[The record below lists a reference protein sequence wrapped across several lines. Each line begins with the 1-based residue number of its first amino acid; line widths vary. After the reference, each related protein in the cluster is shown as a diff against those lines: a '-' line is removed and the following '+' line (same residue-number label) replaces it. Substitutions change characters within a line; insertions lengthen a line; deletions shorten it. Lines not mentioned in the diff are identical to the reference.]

1 MGFSMPD
8 LANIYIP
15 KPGGKLELNL
25 GDAWRGRFNDAGE
38 LPESAPLDYGY
49 AVLFMGDK
57 GYVSRRTP
65 DERWGVLEGSFDEG
79 ETPDA
84 WANRVAMEQAGATLA
99 RTELVGYLDCKAT
112 SHNPDHPAGTI
123 RVRPI
128 YLAVAKSIGD
138 VPEETGYAR
147 RRLPFNEHAR
157 AIRDRY
163 PELQGYLSKA
173 LDRYMVLR
181 AKGEA

>member
-8 LANIYIP
+8 LSTVYIP

-25 GDAWRGRFNDAGE
+25 GDAWRGRFTDADE
-38 LPESAPLDYGY
+38 LPESAPVDYGY

-57 GYVSRRTP
+57 GYVSRRGS
-65 DERWGVLEGSFDEG
+65 DEPWSVIEGAFAES
-79 ETPDA
+79 ETADA
-84 WANRVAMEQAGATLA
+84 WAARVAMEQAGATLA

-112 SHNPDHPAGTI
+112 SHNPDYEAGTI
-123 RVRPI
+123 RVRPVF
-128 YLAVAKSIGD
+128 LFVAAAVDD

-163 PELQGYLSKA
+163 PELQAYLTKA

>member
-1 MGFSMPD
+1 
-8 LANIYIP
+8 ANIYVP

-25 GDAWRGRFNDAGE
+25 GDAWRGRFTEADE
-38 LPESAPLDYGY
+38 LPAGAPIDYGY

-57 GYVSRRTP
+57 GYVSRP
-65 DERWGVLEGSFDEG
+65 NANERWGVIEGAFHDG
-79 ETPDA
+79 ETVEEWTA
-84 WANRVAMEQAGATLA
+84 RVAMEQAGATLA
-99 RTELVGYLDCKAT
+99 RTDLVGYLDCKAT

-128 YLAVAKSIGD
+128 YLVVAKTIDD